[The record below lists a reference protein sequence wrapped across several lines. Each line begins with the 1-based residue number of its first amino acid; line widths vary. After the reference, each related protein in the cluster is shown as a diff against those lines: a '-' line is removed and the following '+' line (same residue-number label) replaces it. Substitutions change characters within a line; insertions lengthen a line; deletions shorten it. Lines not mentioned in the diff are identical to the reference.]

1 VEEVV
6 VVEIVGEEEAVIIAV
21 IVKLIKE
28 GAETIVVEV
37 VAVVGVVIF
46 VVEERV
52 VLAWDV
58 ASVRLK
64 GLIGKDFE
72 ETPKASIRRRHGDF
86 KEELEAPKGERWEG

>member
-1 VEEVV
+1 M
-6 VVEIVGEEEAVIIAV
+6 VVEIVGEEEAALIAE
-21 IVKLIKE
+21 IVKSIRE
-28 GAETIVVEV
+28 GEEAILVEV
-37 VAVVGVVIF
+37 VTVIGVVLSL
-46 VVEERV
+46 VEERV